1 MFNIKQLIF
10 ILGIFLSILTGF
22 MLVPMAFALFYSEE
36 TIGDFMIS
44 GLFTGLIAILC
55 LQNGRN
61 HQFTLNIRDMFML
74 TSATWFIVSLFAALP
89 FTLYHGINYTD
100 AFFETMSGITTTG
113 STVLSG
119 LDTMD
124 HSILVWRSLLQWLGG
139 IGFIVMAVAVLPFL
153 NVGGMRLFRTESSD
167 WSDKTMPRTQ
177 HMAKHLF
184 RVYCVL
190 TLLCALAYHLAG
202 MHWFEAINHAMTTL
216 STGGYSTSDRSMAA
230 FSPQAHWVGIVFML
244 AGGLPLMMF
253 VQSVQQRSIR
263 VWHDQQVKGFLLFV
277 LLVSC
282 SLAFWL
288 WQHQHMD
295 FMDALR
301 LSSFNVISVIT
312 TTGYGLT
319 DYQSWGAVAS
329 VAFLFLMFIGSCSG
343 STSGGIKIFRFQIA
357 FSIMRQQIKQQF
369 HPNGVFKEKYN
380 GHRIKDDIVRSI
392 MAFFMLMFIVII
404 GLSLILVLTG
414 LDPMTSFTGAITAVT
429 NVGPGLGPIIGPA
442 GNFAPLPDIAKW
454 ALAIGMLLGRLE
466 ILTLAVLF
474 HPKFW
479 RF

>member
-1 MFNIKQLIF
+1 MFNAKQIIF

-22 MLVPMAFALFYSEE
+22 MFVPMAFALFYGEE

-44 GLFTGLIAILC
+44 GLCSGFIAILC
-55 LQNGRN
+55 IQNGRN
-61 HQFTLNIRDMFML
+61 HHFNLNIRDMFML
-74 TSATWFIVSLFAALP
+74 TSITWFVVSLFAALP
-89 FTLYHGINYTD
+89 FTLYHGINYTN

-113 STVLSG
+113 STVMSG
-119 LDTMD
+119 LDSMD
-124 HSILVWRSLLQWLGG
+124 RSILVWRSLLQWLGG
-139 IGFIVMAVAVLPFL
+139 IGFIVMAVAILPFL

-167 WSDKTMPRTQ
+167 WSDKTIPRTQ

-184 RVYCVL
+184 LIYVVL
-190 TLLCALAYHLAG
+190 TLLCTVSYHMAG
-202 MHWFEAINHAMTTL
+202 MSWFDAINHAMTTL
-216 STGGYSTSDRSMAA
+216 STGGYSTSDSSMAA
-230 FSPQAHWVGIVFML
+230 FSHSAHWVGIVFML
-244 AGGLPLMMF
+244 AGGLPLLMF
-253 VQSVQQRSIR
+253 VQTIQQRSVR
-263 VWHDQQVKGFLLFV
+263 LWNDQQVIGFLRFV
-277 LLVSC
+277 LLVSF

-288 WQHQHMD
+288 WREQD
-295 FMDALR
+295 IAFIDALR
-301 LSSFNVISVIT
+301 LASFNVTSVIT

-329 VAFLFLMFIGSCSG
+329 VVFLFLMFIGSCSG

-369 HPNGVFKEKYN
+369 HPNGVFKDKYN
-380 GHRIKDDIVRSI
+380 GHRINDDIVRSI
-392 MAFFMLMFIVII
+392 MAFFMLMVIVILM
-404 GLSLILVLTG
+404 LSITLVLTG

-442 GNFAPLPDIAKW
+442 GNFAPLPDVAKW

-466 ILTLAVLF
+466 ILTVAVLF

>member
-22 MLVPMAFALFYSEE
+22 MLVPMAFALFYGEE

-44 GLFTGLIAILC
+44 GLFTGFIAILC

-61 HQFTLNIRDMFML
+61 RQFNLNIRDMFML
-74 TSATWFIVSLFAALP
+74 TSVTWFVVSLFAALP

-119 LDTMD
+119 LDAMD
-124 HSILVWRSLLQWLGG
+124 HSILIWRSLLQWLGG
-139 IGFIVMAVAVLPFL
+139 IGFIVMAVAILPFL

-184 RVYCVL
+184 QVYFVL

-216 STGGYSTSDRSMAA
+216 STGGYSTSDSSMAA
-230 FSPQAHWVGIVFML
+230 FSHEAHWVGIVFML
-244 AGGLPLMMF
+244 AGGLPLIMF
-253 VQSVQQRSIR
+253 VQSIQQRSVR
-263 VWHDQQVKGFLLFV
+263 LWNDQQVKGFLLFV

-288 WQHQHMD
+288 WRHQHMD
-295 FMDALR
+295 FIDALR

-319 DYQSWGAVAS
+319 DYQAWGAVAS
-329 VAFLFLMFIGSCSG
+329 VVFLFLMFIGSCSG

-380 GHRIKDDIVRSI
+380 GHRINDDIVRSI
-392 MAFFMLMFIVII
+392 MAFFMLMFVVIL
-404 GLSLILVLTG
+404 GLSIILVSTG

-454 ALAIGMLLGRLE
+454 ALAVGMLLGRLE
-466 ILTLAVLF
+466 ILTVAVLF

>member
-1 MFNIKQLIF
+1 MLNIKQLIF

-22 MLVPMAFALFYSEE
+22 MLMPMAFALFYGEE

-44 GLFTGLIAILC
+44 ALLTGLVAIIC
-55 LQNGRN
+55 IQNGRN
-61 HQFTLNIRDMFML
+61 HHFSLNIRDMFIL
-74 TSATWFIVSLFAALP
+74 TSITWFVVSLFAALP

-100 AFFETMSGITTTG
+100 AFFETMSGVTTTG

-119 LDTMD
+119 LDKMD

-167 WSDKTMPRTQ
+167 WSDKTTPRTQ
-177 HMAKHLF
+177 HMAKNLF
-184 RVYCVL
+184 QIYAVL
-190 TLLCALAYHLAG
+190 TLLCAIAYHLAG

-216 STGGYSTSDRSMAA
+216 STGGYSTSDSSMAA
-230 FSPQAHWVGIVFML
+230 FSHAANWVSVFFML
-244 AGGLPLMMF
+244 AGGLPLLMF
-253 VQSVQQRSIR
+253 VQSIQQRSLRI
-263 VWHDQQVKGFLLFV
+263 WNDQQVKGFLAFII
-277 LLVSC
+277 LVSF

-288 WQHQHMD
+288 YQHKQMD
-295 FMDALR
+295 FLDALR
-301 LSSFNVISVIT
+301 LSSFNVISVVT

-329 VAFLFLMFIGSCSG
+329 VVFLFLMFIGGCSG

-369 HPNGVFKEKYN
+369 HPNGVFKERYN
-380 GHRIKDDIVRSI
+380 GHRIHDDIVRSI
-392 MAFFMLMFIVII
+392 MAFFMLMLIVIL
-404 GLSLILVLTG
+404 GLSVTLVLTG
-414 LDPMTSFTGAITAVT
+414 LDPMTSFTGAITAVA
-429 NVGPGLGPIIGPA
+429 NVGPGLGSIIGPA
-442 GNFAPLPDIAKW
+442 GNFASLPDIAKW

-466 ILTLAVLF
+466 ILTVAVLF
-474 HPKFW
+474 HPNFW
-479 RF
+479 RY

>member
-1 MFNIKQLIF
+1 MFNAKQIIF

-22 MLVPMAFALFYSEE
+22 MFVPMAFALFYGEE

-44 GLFTGLIAILC
+44 GLCSGFIAILC
-55 LQNGRN
+55 IQNGRN
-61 HQFTLNIRDMFML
+61 HHFNLNIRDMFML
-74 TSATWFIVSLFAALP
+74 TSITWFVVSLFAALP

-113 STVLSG
+113 STVMSG
-119 LDTMD
+119 LDSMD
-124 HSILVWRSLLQWLGG
+124 RSILVWRSLLQWLGG
-139 IGFIVMAVAVLPFL
+139 IGFIVMAVAILPFL

-167 WSDKTMPRTQ
+167 WSDKTIPRTQ

-184 RVYCVL
+184 LIYVVL
-190 TLLCALAYHLAG
+190 TLLCTVSYHMAG
-202 MHWFEAINHAMTTL
+202 MSWFDAINHAMTTL
-216 STGGYSTSDRSMAA
+216 STGGYSTSDSSMAA
-230 FSPQAHWVGIVFML
+230 FSHSAHWVGIVFML
-244 AGGLPLMMF
+244 AGGLPLLMF
-253 VQSVQQRSIR
+253 VQTIQQRSVR
-263 VWHDQQVKGFLLFV
+263 LWNDQQVIGFLRFV
-277 LLVSC
+277 LLVSF

-288 WQHQHMD
+288 WREQD
-295 FMDALR
+295 IAFIDALR
-301 LSSFNVISVIT
+301 LASFNVTSVIT

-329 VAFLFLMFIGSCSG
+329 VVFLFLMFIGSCSG

-369 HPNGVFKEKYN
+369 HPNGVFKDKYN
-380 GHRIKDDIVRSI
+380 GHRINDDIVRSV
-392 MAFFMLMFIVII
+392 MAFFMLMVIVILM
-404 GLSLILVLTG
+404 LSITLVLTG

-442 GNFAPLPDIAKW
+442 GNFAPLPDVAKW

-466 ILTLAVLF
+466 ILTVAVLF

>member
-22 MLVPMAFALFYSEE
+22 MLMPMAFALFYSEE

-184 RVYCVL
+184 QVYCVL